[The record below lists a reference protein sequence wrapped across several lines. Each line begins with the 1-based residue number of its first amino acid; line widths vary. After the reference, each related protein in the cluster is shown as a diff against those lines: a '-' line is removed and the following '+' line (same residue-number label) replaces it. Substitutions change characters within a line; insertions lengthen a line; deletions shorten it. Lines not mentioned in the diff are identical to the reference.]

1 MRNPLQLEVLRLGR
15 QRYQPVW
22 DLQRRFQQERIAD
35 LEAETQSGLRDRLL
49 LVEHEPVFTW
59 GKRTKPQNLGAGPEA
74 LRGLGA
80 DVFEVERGGE
90 VTYHGPGQLVCYP
103 IVYLGDLRCGKDLHK
118 YMRGLEEVVLR
129 VALTYGIQAGRVTG
143 LTGVWVGD
151 AKLAALGTRVS
162 KWVTLHGFALNL
174 SKQPLPWFGHI
185 TACGIVGKN
194 ATSLE
199 SLLGYVPPMAEVE
212 ERVVT
217 AFCDVLL

>member
-35 LEAETQSGLRDRLL
+35 LEAETQSGLPDRLL

-199 SLLGYVPPMAEVE
+199 SLLGYAPPIAEVE

>member
-1 MRNPLQLEVLRLGR
+1 VRNPLQLEVLRLGR

-35 LEAETQSGLRDRLL
+35 LEAETQSGLPDRLL

>member
-35 LEAETQSGLRDRLL
+35 LEAETQSGLPDRLL

>member
-1 MRNPLQLEVLRLGR
+1 VRNPLQLEVLRLGR

-35 LEAETQSGLRDRLL
+35 LEAETQSGLPDRLL

-199 SLLGYVPPMAEVE
+199 SLLGYAPPIAEVE

>member
-1 MRNPLQLEVLRLGR
+1 MRNPIQLEVLRLGR

-22 DLQRRFQQERIAD
+22 EMQRRFQQERIAD
-35 LEAETQSGLRDRLL
+35 LEAETQAGLPDRLL
-49 LVEHEPVFTW
+49 LVEHEPVYTW
-59 GKRTKPQNLGAGPEA
+59 GKRTKPQHLGAGPEA

-90 VTYHGPGQLVCYP
+90 VTFHGPGQLVCYP

-118 YMRGLEEVVLR
+118 YMRALEEVVLR
-129 VALTYGIQAGRVTG
+129 VALTYGIKAGRVTG

-151 AKLAALGTRVS
+151 GKLAALGTRVS
-162 KWVTLHGFALNL
+162 KWVTLHGFALNVSSKPL
-174 SKQPLPWFGHI
+174 SWFGHI
-185 TACGIVGKN
+185 TACGITGKS

-199 SLLGYVPPMAEVE
+199 ALLGYAPPLAEVE

-217 AFCDVLL
+217 AFREVLL

>member
-199 SLLGYVPPMAEVE
+199 SLLGYAPPIAEVE

>member
-35 LEAETQSGLRDRLL
+35 LEAETQSGLPDRLL

-103 IVYLGDLRCGKDLHK
+103 IVYLGDLSCGKDLHK